1 MKTLVRWA
9 FRLLI
14 LLVVLLVAAVLLLD
28 TVAREVFEYKLEQRT
43 GLEVKVDSVKVG
55 ILNPRLT
62 IEGLV
67 VYNRPEFGGSP
78 MIDLPELHAE
88 YDRGALWS
96 HKLHL
101 YLLRVNLR
109 EISIIESSNGVLNLT
124 SAQKHIRG
132 TGGGEGS
139 SNHSDDDYKLEP
151 IGTLNLTLGTGI
163 FKSYRN
169 PQFDKILTP
178 HMTNEVY
185 LKVNS
190 FNNLLELV
198 LLKSGINPLDKNTG
212 QTNDP
217 VTYWTEK
224 FQEMGKK

>member
-14 LLVVLLVAAVLLLD
+14 LLLVLVVAAILLLD

-43 GLEVKVDSVKVG
+43 GLEVKVDAVRVG
-55 ILNPRLT
+55 IINPRLT

-96 HKLHL
+96 RKLRF

-109 EISIIESSNGVLNLT
+109 QISIIENSNGVLNLT
-124 SAQKHIRG
+124 TAQKHIKK
-132 TGGGEGS
+132 TGEEGS
-139 SNHSDDDYKLEP
+139 SGHSEDDYKLEP
-151 IGTLNLTLGTGI
+151 VDTLNLTLGTGI

-169 PQFDKILTP
+169 PQFDKTLSP
-178 HMTNEVY
+178 RMTNEVY
-185 LKVNS
+185 HKVNS

-198 LLKSGINPLDKNTG
+198 LLKSGVNPLDKNTG

-217 VTYWTEK
+217 VTYWTQK

>member
-1 MKTLVRWA
+1 MKKLVRWA

-14 LLVVLLVAAVLLLD
+14 LLVVLLVAAILLLD

-43 GLEVKVDSVKVG
+43 GLEVKVDAVRVG

-67 VYNRPEFGGSP
+67 VYNRPEFGGAP

-88 YDRGALWS
+88 YDRQALWS
-96 HKLHL
+96 HKLHF

-109 EISIIESSNGVLNLT
+109 EISIIENSNGVLNLT
-124 SAQKHIRG
+124 KAQKEIRK
-132 TGGGEGS
+132 TGDEKS
-139 SNHSDDDYKLEP
+139 SSHSEDDYKLQP
-151 IGTLNLTLGTGI
+151 VDTLNLTLGTGI

-178 HMTNEVY
+178 RMTNEVY

-198 LLKSGINPLDKNTG
+198 LLKSGVNPLDKNAG

-217 VTYWTEK
+217 VTYWTQK
-224 FQEMGKK
+224 FSEMGKK